1 MRKAYPDWIKL
12 NEPKYWSPTLKCQS
26 LQFSII
32 VPVYNTPIPLLEAC
46 VKSVMQQTYTNWQLV
61 LVDDAS
67 SCEKVTHYL
76 SRLQSSGNKKIT
88 LLKNKRNLHI
98 SLASNE
104 GLKQC
109 SGEFVVFLDHDDLLA
124 PQALNEVATTLTQNP
139 SIRWVY
145 SDEDLMSE
153 NGKRIAPHFK
163 SQWNPY
169 LLHAHNYITHLCAYQ
184 RELLNDLGGFRPG
197 VDGAQ
202 DYDLALRASA
212 KLQPHQITHIPKV
225 LYHWRMHAESTAFQS
240 GTKLYTVA
248 AGEKALTDYF
258 NEQNQKV
265 DIKEGNLDNFY
276 HVQYIP
282 KQWPKVSIIIPTRD
296 HKSVLEACVSSLL
309 SKTDYADFEVIIMD
323 NQSQQA
329 DALTY
334 LKELANHDT
343 VSVVKHDKA
352 FNYSEINNRAVE
364 LASGEVI
371 ILLNNDVEVIND
383 SWLKELVGLAMQ
395 DDVGCVG
402 AKLLYPDQSIQH
414 AGIVMGLGG
423 YAAHSHRGTPESCNG
438 YFNRPNIN
446 QVVSGVTG
454 ACLTVRKETYLSV
467 GGLDEEFKVAYND
480 VDFCLK
486 VKAAGFYNVYCAHA
500 QLYHY
505 ESKTR
510 GEDNQDKEK
519 AARFDLEKARLLKK
533 WKPEI
538 ENDLYYSPHLTRS
551 AEDFLIRQGKY

>member
-240 GTKLYTVA
+240 GTKPYTVA